1 MSGTGTDS
9 TASTAPAASTVHRI
23 DTTRPHP
30 ARMYDWLLGGKDNYP
45 VDEEL
50 GRQLLRLQPEIKQ
63 FARHNRGF
71 MRRAVR
77 HLADQGIRQF
87 LDIGSGI
94 PTEPNL
100 HQIAQAAAP
109 DARVVYVDNDPIVLV
124 HAAALLTSTPE
135 GRTAYVDADL
145 SRTDAVV
152 DEASETLDLSQP
164 VAVLLLSTL
173 GHLTPSDGI
182 QVVQRYMA
190 RMPSGSYLVLCDT
203 VKTPE
208 TLAAQEA
215 YDSGDNPPYLVREP
229 EEITGC
235 AEGLELLDPG
245 FVSIPFWR
253 PTEERPTPV
262 DQWGLVARKP

>member
-1 MSGTGTDS
+1 
-9 TASTAPAASTVHRI
+9 
-23 DTTRPHP
+23 
-30 ARMYDWLLGGKDNYP
+30 YP
-45 VDEEL
+45 VDREL
-50 GRQLLRLQPEIKQ
+50 ADAVTAAYPQTAAVALASRAFQ
-63 FARHNRGF
+63 A
-71 MRRAVR
+71 RAVR
-77 HLADQGIRQF
+77 HLATLGVRQF
-87 LDIGSGI
+87 LDVGTGLPVENS
-94 PTEPNL
+94 THEV
-100 HQIAQAAAP
+100 AQAVAP
-109 DARVVYVDNDPIVLV
+109 DARIVYVDNDPIVLV

-152 DEASETLDLSQP
+152 DEGSETLDLSQP

-235 AEGLELLDPG
+235 AEG
-245 FVSIPFWR
+245 
-253 PTEERPTPV
+253 
-262 DQWGLVARKP
+262 

>member
-1 MSGTGTDS
+1 MTEEDIEFRKKIRSD
-9 TASTAPAASTVHRI
+9 V
-23 DTTRPHP
+23 PHS
-30 ARMYDWLLGGKDNYP
+30 ARVWNAWLGGKDNYP
-45 VDEEL
+45 VDREL
-50 GRQLLRLQPEIKQ
+50 ADAVTAAYPQTAAVALASRAFQ
-63 FARHNRGF
+63 A
-71 MRRAVR
+71 RAVR
-77 HLADQGIRQF
+77 HLATLGVRQF
-87 LDIGSGI
+87 LDVGTGLPVENS
-94 PTEPNL
+94 THEV
-100 HQIAQAAAP
+100 AQAVAP
-109 DARVVYVDNDPIVLV
+109 DARIVYVDNDPIVLV

-235 AEGLELLDPG
+235 AEGLELLEPG

>member
-1 MSGTGTDS
+1 MTEEDIEFRKKIRSD
-9 TASTAPAASTVHRI
+9 V
-23 DTTRPHP
+23 PHS
-30 ARMYDWLLGGKDNYP
+30 ARVWNAWLGGKDNYP
-45 VDEEL
+45 VDREL
-50 GRQLLRLQPEIKQ
+50 ADAVTAAYPQTAAVALASRAFQ
-63 FARHNRGF
+63 A
-71 MRRAVR
+71 RAVR
-77 HLADQGIRQF
+77 HLATLGVRQF
-87 LDIGSGI
+87 LDVGTGLPVENS
-94 PTEPNL
+94 THEV
-100 HQIAQAAAP
+100 AQAVAP
-109 DARVVYVDNDPIVLV
+109 DARIVYVDNDPIVLV

-152 DEASETLDLSQP
+152 DEASEILDLSQP

-235 AEGLELLDPG
+235 AEGLELLEPG

>member
-1 MSGTGTDS
+1 MTEEDVEFRKKIRSD
-9 TASTAPAASTVHRI
+9 V
-23 DTTRPHP
+23 PHS
-30 ARMYDWLLGGKDNYP
+30 ARVWNAWLGGKDNYP
-45 VDEEL
+45 VDREL
-50 GRQLLRLQPEIKQ
+50 ADAVTAAYPQTAAVALASRAFQ
-63 FARHNRGF
+63 A
-71 MRRAVR
+71 RAVR
-77 HLADQGIRQF
+77 HLATLGVRQF
-87 LDIGSGI
+87 LDVGTGLPVENS
-94 PTEPNL
+94 THEV
-100 HQIAQAAAP
+100 AQAVAP
-109 DARVVYVDNDPIVLV
+109 DARIVYVDNDPIVLV
-124 HAAALLTSTPE
+124 HAVALLTSTPE

-253 PTEERPTPV
+253 PTEERPTAV